1 MTIIPIDIYHSM
13 GAGMVTVTSRSRGR
27 SRVQAA
33 DRHVGER
40 LRQRR
45 ILLGL
50 TQMQLGKLVGIT
62 YQQVHKYEKG
72 INQIWVGRLF
82 QLAEAMEV
90 EVSYFF
96 ASFDNEPEAEASTG
110 NASLLRDL
118 RRSFL
123 AIPDQAH
130 QQALIHIVRVLAGA
144 SIVAD
149 GEEEA
154 GAET

>member
-1 MTIIPIDIYHSM
+1 M

-33 DRHVGER
+33 DRHVGLR

-50 TQMQLGKLVGIT
+50 TQMQLGELVGIT

-82 QLAEAMEV
+82 QLAEVLEV

-96 ASFDNEPEAEASTG
+96 ASLDHEHGSEASAAD
-110 NASLLRDL
+110 ASLLREL

-123 AIPDQAH
+123 AIKDPEH
-130 QQALIHIVRVLAGA
+130 QQALAHIVRVLAGTTTL
-144 SIVAD
+144 SD
-149 GEEEA
+149 GEVESSA
-154 GAET
+154 AT